1 MKRAH
6 CEVKE
11 QRCWRLVAAAKGG
24 GEEEEEA
31 KQYASKIKIES
42 IQIRRQKQV
51 QLTIATVIQF
61 AVDFNL
67 KSIIKSNLRNDQLQW
82 FTNAKWS
89 NEFYSNAISEY
100 TRVFPCTRPD
110 YLVSPYFF
118 LIDKIDEPTEPPF
131 LFANRNVAL
140 WTNPQRTHK
149 TVASI
154 SQYGAQHRNT
164 TSPKIL
170 PFNMQNALPF

>member
-24 GEEEEEA
+24 GEEEEEEEEA

-67 KSIIKSNLRNDQLQW
+67 KSIIKSNLRNDQLQ
-82 FTNAKWS
+82 
-89 NEFYSNAISEY
+89 
-100 TRVFPCTRPD
+100 
-110 YLVSPYFF
+110 
-118 LIDKIDEPTEPPF
+118 
-131 LFANRNVAL
+131 
-140 WTNPQRTHK
+140 
-149 TVASI
+149 
-154 SQYGAQHRNT
+154 
-164 TSPKIL
+164 
-170 PFNMQNALPF
+170 